1 MDKHR
6 ILNGL
11 RNPIKATKYMNKE
24 LNKYLVERWANNCSL
39 SAEEY
44 FININRDLY

>member
-1 MDKHR
+1 
-6 ILNGL
+6 
-11 RNPIKATKYMNKE
+11 MNKE

-44 FININRDLY
+44 FININRDLYQETVDYSESLQDELHNK